1 MKLFATKANWRK
13 KFKAQANEL
22 EQAGTKAQ
30 SNAEVR

>member
-13 KFKAQANEL
+13 KFKAQAKL